1 MYQFLSITSSLNFLL
16 INPNRISKI
25 TKILQFMSY
34 FFEKNKSEKKK
45 KKNPQRQRR
54 GYISSSFF
62 FPVKFEIFLM
72 KCIFIFF

>member
-45 KKNPQRQRR
+45 KKTLKGN
-54 GYISSSFF
+54 GVGIYLLLSFF
-62 FPVKFEIFLM
+62 L
-72 KCIFIFF
+72 